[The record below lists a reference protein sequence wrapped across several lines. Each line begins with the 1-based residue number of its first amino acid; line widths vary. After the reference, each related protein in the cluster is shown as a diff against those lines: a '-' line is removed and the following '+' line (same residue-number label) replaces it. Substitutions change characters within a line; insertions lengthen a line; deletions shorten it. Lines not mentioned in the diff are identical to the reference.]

1 MAVTKTVLKKAK
13 HEVVVKFANDT
24 GNNQTSTFD
33 LDVDALLSTE
43 VIEGTVKV
51 NIVEIHWA
59 GQANSHFHIERNNVK
74 IFGATGSDADQF
86 IFSGFVDGIQ
96 NSFDITVSMNGEI
109 YLYIVLRKN
118 SGFETKI
125 ETAQFGSYDDPTVRG
140 S

>member
-1 MAVTKTVLKKAK
+1 MAVTKTILKKAK

-24 GNNQTSTFD
+24 GSSQTSTFD

-43 VIEGTVKV
+43 VIEGTV
-51 NIVEIHWA
+51 IHWA
-59 GQANSHFHIERNNVK
+59 GQASSHFHIERNSVK

-96 NSFDITVSMNGEI
+96 NSSDLTVSMNGEI
-109 YLYIVLRKN
+109 YVYIVLRKN
-118 SGFETKI
+118 SGFESKI
-125 ETAQFGSYDDPTVRG
+125 ETAQFGSYDDTTARG